1 MLFQA
6 SMLFVGLIVFLLLQ
20 PVLTDA
26 PFAVADV
33 AVVFVMGLVCFV
45 PFVLFTRGLVRS

>member
-1 MLFQA
+1 
-6 SMLFVGLIVFLLLQ
+6 MLFVGLIIFLLLQ
-20 PVLTDA
+20 PILTDA

-45 PFVLFTRGLVRS
+45 PFGLFTRGLVRS